1 MSVRGIPLVLQMDK
15 KEEMNVVAVMYLLVD
30 LLHTRLYSL
39 ITFLIFKVFV
49 MYLIEG
55 ISKG

>member
-1 MSVRGIPLVLQMDK
+1 MSVRGIPLVLQMYE
-15 KEEMNVVAVMYLLVD
+15 KEEMNVIAVIDLLVD
-30 LLHTRLYSL
+30 LLYTRLYSL
-39 ITFLIFKVFV
+39 ITFSIFKVFV

>member
-30 LLHTRLYSL
+30 LLYPWLYSL